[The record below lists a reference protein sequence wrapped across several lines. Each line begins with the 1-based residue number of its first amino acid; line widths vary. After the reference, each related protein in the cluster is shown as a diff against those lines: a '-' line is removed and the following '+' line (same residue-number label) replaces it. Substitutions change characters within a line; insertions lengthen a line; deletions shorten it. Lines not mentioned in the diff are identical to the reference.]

1 MNIELRDPNTI
12 MKLSRLGSFHQS
24 KLSFL
29 RSFLN
34 EFKDWDYSRDLFDL
48 DKYGYG
54 VAVYSFRK
62 KNRVYSLVC
71 FANKIE
77 DQERSDRVIAT
88 KWDAAFTLHDGVPKK
103 EDIERLKNEVPKQ
116 EVGRLSY
123 KELTLSRA
131 NKSIRVFDHVVQN
144 LSEGKQP
151 DLNLLEKVG
160 YLYRTTAVYGSG
172 KFGLADRFRIKNREE
187 INGPFRLEMMLVYLV
202 RQFTF
207 DQVNHV
213 AKNKNPKKAV
223 KLDLKISRNL
233 GIGNST
239 GLGMAPF
246 IVNHPTLLNNWI
258 LCREKALKNIR
269 EIQKVRS
276 RDMNLFKNC
285 LRSSIKNITS
295 WNTESEF
302 QQKKIKDLLRD
313 VNKFLQFIENDFCFE
328 ENYPFNRIYLWL
340 ETEVCEE
347 CIEYIVSIMMEPFN
361 YITEPLVR
369 QMSSDED
376 KYFDIPT
383 HRTVLELRNIIRKR
397 YSNILSIDFKKK
409 QNQKKFWFISKNKE
423 EPRIADRFEEQG
435 SDLEQPLAIARDIKA
450 LFERLQTSKDDQKID
465 EFLIDNSDLR
475 HVIRRAFI
483 LENFPYSEIQD
494 NTISENTVP
503 IDMLRLKLSF
513 FGALK
518 FDPRSDKWLRICMFQ
533 GAPLPDELKDYD
545 DHWVYKMHS

>member
-1 MNIELRDPNTI
+1 MQIQLRNPNII

-29 RSFLN
+29 RSFLE
-34 EFKDWDYSRDLFDL
+34 EFKDWEYKRDLFDL
-48 DKYGYG
+48 DKYGHG
-54 VAVYSFRK
+54 TAVYSFK
-62 KNRVYSLVC
+62 KKDRVYSLVC
-71 FANKIE
+71 FANKINNE
-77 DQERSDRVIAT
+77 ERSDRVIAT
-88 KWDAAFTLHDGVPKK
+88 KWDAAFTLHDGVPSKK
-103 EDIERLKNEVPKQ
+103 DIERLKNEVPKQ

-131 NKSIRVFDHVVQN
+131 NKSIRIFDHVVES
-144 LSEGKQP
+144 LSNGLQP

-213 AKNKNPKKAV
+213 AKSKNPKTAV
-223 KLDLKISRNL
+223 KLDSKICKKL

-258 LCREKALKNIR
+258 MSRETALKKIR
-269 EIQKVRS
+269 EIKRVTS
-276 RDMNLFKNC
+276 NEVKIFKDSLKN
-285 LRSSIKNITS
+285 SIKNITT
-295 WNTESEF
+295 WNTESEY
-302 QQKKIKDLLRD
+302 QQKKINSLLED
-313 VNKFLQFIENDFCFE
+313 VRKVLKFIETEFNFE
-328 ENYPFNRIYLWL
+328 VDYPFNEIYLWV
-340 ETEVCEE
+340 EKKACDE
-347 CIEYIVSIMMEPFN
+347 CIEYIVSMMLEPFDR
-361 YITEPLVR
+361 IVKPLVS
-369 QMSSDED
+369 QMSSEEDEH
-376 KYFDIPT
+376 FTIPAY
-383 HRTVLELRNIIRKR
+383 RKVEDLRNIIEKR
-397 YSNILSIDFKKK
+397 YPDILKINFEKKENNK
-409 QNQKKFWFISKNKE
+409 NFWFISKNKE
-423 EPRIADRFEEQG
+423 EPRYADRFDENG
-435 SDLEQPLAIARDIKA
+435 SELEQPLAIARDIKK
-450 LFERLQTSKDDQKID
+450 LYDKLIVTKNSLTID
-465 EFLIDNSDLR
+465 KFLVQNTNLR

-483 LENFPYSEIQD
+483 IEKFPYSEIQD
-494 NTISENTVP
+494 NTIGEKVIP

-533 GAPLPDELKDYD
+533 GAPLPNDLKNFDEQ
-545 DHWVYKMHS
+545 WVYNS